1 MGRITA
7 DQSQQ
12 VMAILM
18 TNVDWSSIDFEE
30 SGLQDA
36 VIRNGKEA
44 GDQFTRFL
52 KNRGR
57 VIVGDP
63 KSFFTTSFDPAEFI
77 GKEWKVWRGPIDGDG
92 LKGDEDIDSRS
103 LDLVE
108 VSIDSILFETCLEK
122 GEQRITGE
130 EKLKRLKAANVVRL
144 GGNVFLGLWL
154 DFETN
159 KENSILE
166 HLYRTRKITYLDFF
180 GLILRD
186 PRGNRCV
193 LFLYHNGDGGW
204 RWDDGWLDCDWRAD
218 DRSAVL
224 ADKASDGDFI
234 TF

>member
-92 LKGDEDIDSRS
+92 LSGEEDIDPRS
-103 LDLVE
+103 LGLTEINVA
-108 VSIDSILFETCLEK
+108 SLLFETCLKK

-144 GGNVFLGLWL
+144 GGNVFLGLWR

-180 GLILRD
+180 GFILRRPD
-186 PRGNRCV
+186 GRRCV
-193 LFLYHNGDGGW
+193 LDLYRDDGGEW
-204 RWDDGWLDCDWRAD
+204 IWGYGWLGRGWSAG